1 MFYVA
6 VRYPYVYLLY
16 SQLLLSILFFSLT
29 AFLTFTPTHVFI
41 FIRTK
46 KYFLFLF
53 LFCKFTRK
61 YVCIW
66 NSRKR
71 IKKKNIIYVF
81 VRVFLLLISNK
92 MLIFFMRKE
101 SKKAGRMD
109 LIASYIKYVKEH
121 SKRIRRKKNQE
132 FFNVKLPL

>member
-6 VRYPYVYLLY
+6 VRYPHVYLLY

-46 KYFLFLF
+46 KYFFLFLF
-53 LFCKFTRK
+53 LYIFASSQENM
-61 YVCIW
+61 YVYGTAVKEW
-66 NSRKR
+66 
-71 IKKKNIIYVF
+71 KKNIIYVF

-92 MLIFFMRKE
+92 MLIFFTRKE
-101 SKKAGRMD
+101 GKKAGRMD
-109 LIASYIKYVKEH
+109 LIVSYIIYVKEH
-121 SKRIRRKKNQE
+121 PKKRRRKKIKN
-132 FFNVKLPL
+132 FSM